1 MLNQKNGNT
10 FEKRDEKTQK
20 KGILSILIREILS
33 KRDLNDRVK
42 GRISNFKYL
51 NIPSIWIASNQKPFR
66 GMIPLNP
73 GWLCSC
79 LVFNYTREKHLAPIS
94 LLDRFLRALQSE

>member
-51 NIPSIWIASNQKPFR
+51 NIPSI
-66 GMIPLNP
+66 
-73 GWLCSC
+73 
-79 LVFNYTREKHLAPIS
+79 
-94 LLDRFLRALQSE
+94 

>member
-33 KRDLNDRVK
+33 KRDLNDRVNRGK

-51 NIPSIWIASNQKPFR
+51 NIPSI
-66 GMIPLNP
+66 
-73 GWLCSC
+73 
-79 LVFNYTREKHLAPIS
+79 
-94 LLDRFLRALQSE
+94 